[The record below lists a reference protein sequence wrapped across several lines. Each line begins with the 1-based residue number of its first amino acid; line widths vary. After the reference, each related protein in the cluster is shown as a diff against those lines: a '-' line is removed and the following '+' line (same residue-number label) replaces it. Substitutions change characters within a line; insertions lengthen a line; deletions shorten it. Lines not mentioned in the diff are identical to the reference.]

1 MTKTIAIICVLSSYH
16 DFKFLRTSGV
26 TQTMIRMCLFSPPT
40 DNDGLTDT
48 VSRKW
53 EKPIT
58 LSGNHVFSL
67 LTIKTESTVSD
78 NKRTTPSKKKL

>member
-1 MTKTIAIICVLSSYH
+1 MY
-16 DFKFLRTSGV
+16 
-26 TQTMIRMCLFSPPT
+26 LFSPPT
-40 DNDGLTDT
+40 YNDGLTDT

-78 NKRTTPSKKKL
+78 NKRTTPSKKL